1 MFCYYDYSLT
11 ANDINDWTKIH
22 SKCKQE
28 ILNCNNKMWID
39 WPEKNLYGKNMEWK
53 IVPICYCVPSDN
65 INNLIWIDSVEKFI
79 PTIYNFIKSLKN
91 VKTALISRMGENVK
105 LKYHQGWA
113 CVSNYVLRCHLPIL
127 VDENKSG
134 VIVNM
139 SKRYH
144 VEGDYILFD
153 DSLSHCGFNKSDNS
167 RYVLI
172 IDFDRPIDI
181 KPGIS
186 EISASDELTKLCSFY
201 KKINQLYNSLEK

>member
-1 MFCYYDYSLT
+1 MIDILFVEANTSTLYQELSKEFSAIETPTWSLLL
-11 ANDINDWTKIH
+11 AESCR
-22 SKCKQE
+22 SKGYRVN
-28 ILNCNNKMWID
+28 ILDCNNKIWID

-65 INNLIWIDSVEKFI
+65 INNLIWIDSVQKFI

-153 DSLSHCGFNKSDNS
+153 DSLSHCGFQFQ
-167 RYVLI
+167 R
-172 IDFDRPIDI
+172 F
-181 KPGIS
+181 
-186 EISASDELTKLCSFY
+186 
-201 KKINQLYNSLEK
+201 SLDQEQ